1 MQQTFPINDKDL
13 EALANNAITS
23 VFDTMLDSEVSLT
36 KSIVIG
42 HESYN
47 KGLVLPL
54 DTTQTLVTGTVGF
67 IGKLTGIIYIFMNL
81 PLAERLTCKLLDM
94 QSDELDS
101 DSSETVNDALGEL
114 TNMIVGTFKNELSD
128 KGFECR
134 MTIPSILRG
143 SNYTIEPVQV
153 ALRRIYQ
160 FECEGSPFVIDVLM
174 KEED

>member
-13 EALANNAITS
+13 EALANNALTT
-23 VFDTMLDSEVSLT
+23 VFDTMLDTKVSLNE
-36 KSIVIG
+36 SIILES
-42 HESYN
+42 ESYN

-54 DTTQTLVTGTVGF
+54 DTTQPLVTGTVGF

-81 PLAERLTCKLLDM
+81 PFAEKLTCKLLDM
-94 QSDELDS
+94 EPDDLDS
-101 DSSETVNDALGEL
+101 ESTETVNDALGEL

-128 KGFECR
+128 KGFHCR

-143 SNYTIEPVQV
+143 SNYTIEPVEV

-160 FECEGSPFVIDVLM
+160 FECEGSPFVIDILM

>member
-1 MQQTFPINDKDL
+1 MQQTFPINDTDL
-13 EALANNAITS
+13 ETLAANSLTN
-23 VFDTMLDSEVSLT
+23 VFETMLDAEVTL
-36 KSIVIG
+36 KNSIVIDS
-42 HESYN
+42 ESNN

-54 DTTQTLVTGTVGF
+54 DTTQPLVTGTVGF

-81 PLAERLTCKLLDM
+81 PFAEKLTCKLLDM
-94 QSDELDS
+94 DPSELDS
-101 DSSETVNDALGEL
+101 ESNETVNDALGEL

-143 SNYTIEPVQV
+143 SNYTIEPVEV

-160 FECEGSPFVIDVLM
+160 FECEGSSFVIDILM